1 MNVEAR
7 SQHFQSQAVAMLA
20 MATGAIGFGL
30 FGAEFRVSTE
40 FVPTFKLVAGGFV
53 LVCYVAV
60 AQSVKDIFE
69 SADVTGRDVATGPL
83 VRLYLV
89 VIYVACIFVA
99 DIFDNPAGS
108 S

>member
-7 SQHFQSQAVAMLA
+7 SLHFQSQAVAMLA

-40 FVPTFKLVAGGFV
+40 FLPTLKLVAGGLV
-53 LVCYVAV
+53 LVFYVAV
-60 AQSVKDIFE
+60 AQSVKDILE
-69 SADVTGRDVATGPL
+69 SAVVTGRDVATGPL
-83 VRLYLV
+83 VRLFLV
-89 VIYVACIFVA
+89 VIYVVCIFVA

>member
-60 AQSVKDIFE
+60 AQSVKDILVE

-83 VRLYLV
+83 VRL
-89 VIYVACIFVA
+89 FW
-99 DIFDNPAGS
+99 S
-108 S
+108 